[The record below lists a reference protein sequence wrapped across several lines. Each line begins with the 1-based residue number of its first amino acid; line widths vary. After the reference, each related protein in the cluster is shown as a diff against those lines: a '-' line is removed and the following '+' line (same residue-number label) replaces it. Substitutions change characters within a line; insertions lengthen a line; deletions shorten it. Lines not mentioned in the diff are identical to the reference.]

1 MHLWS
6 YSAAWLLKVYLHHI
20 LASGSSIACLLL
32 CAIDYALIQV
42 SLNVLAAFATIY
54 SYPSDNLSDMIKT
67 VILSL
72 LSSFKD
78 PYMQRPSLKFPQQRP
93 GYSRNIDN
101 DTPSWHKELT
111 CYGWWMALCLVI
123 YSRNRRGMFGAKA
136 PCKYFCLDKTIP
148 SHYYIWFRVQNELF
162 FSLGLILPYVL
173 IGEGII
179 LFPNET

>member
-1 MHLWS
+1 M
-6 YSAAWLLKVYLHHI
+6 
-20 LASGSSIACLLL
+20 CLLL

-42 SLNVLAAFATIY
+42 SLNVLTAFATIY

-101 DTPSWHKELT
+101 DTPS
-111 CYGWWMALCLVI
+111 
-123 YSRNRRGMFGAKA
+123 
-136 PCKYFCLDKTIP
+136 
-148 SHYYIWFRVQNELF
+148 
-162 FSLGLILPYVL
+162 
-173 IGEGII
+173 
-179 LFPNET
+179 

>member
-1 MHLWS
+1 
-6 YSAAWLLKVYLHHI
+6 
-20 LASGSSIACLLL
+20 
-32 CAIDYALIQV
+32 LI
-42 SLNVLAAFATIY
+42 AFATIY

-93 GYSRNIDN
+93 GYSRNID
-101 DTPSWHKELT
+101 
-111 CYGWWMALCLVI
+111 GWWMALCLVI